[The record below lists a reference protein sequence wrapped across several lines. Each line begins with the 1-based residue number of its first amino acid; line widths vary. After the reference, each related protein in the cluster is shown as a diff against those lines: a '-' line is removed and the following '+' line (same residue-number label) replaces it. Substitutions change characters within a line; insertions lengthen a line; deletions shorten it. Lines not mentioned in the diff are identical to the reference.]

1 MAEKQKQ
8 PFYKKKWFIAIAAL
22 IIIGAIFGPKDK
34 DKKGTPEPTKV
45 EESQEEVKEEPKEEP
60 KEEDEFA
67 IADDM
72 SDEEKIENILKSEIG
87 KGYESYEVAKKDDG
101 SIGQITV
108 NSYYEIL
115 STKKELMISQN
126 SKATKVLKKLKENNI
141 DYSYYVQNIYTD
153 FTDEYGNEKKDE
165 VMHIY
170 IPREEADKINF
181 ENFNEDNIKE
191 ISDEYYIHPSFK

>member
-8 PFYKKKWFIAIAAL
+8 PFYKKKWFIVIAAL
-22 IIIGAIFGPKDK
+22 IVIGAIFGPKGK
-34 DKKGTPEPTKV
+34 DKKDAPEPTKV
-45 EESQEEVKEEPKEEP
+45 EEKQEEKKEEVK
-60 KEEDEFA
+60 EDEFA
-67 IADDM
+67 ITDDM
-72 SDEEKIENILKSEIG
+72 TDEQKVENILKSEIG
-87 KGYESYEVAKKDDG
+87 KGYESYEVSKKDDG

-115 STKKELMISQN
+115 STKKELMMSQN
-126 SKATKVLKKLKENNI
+126 SKVTKVLKKLKKNNI
-141 DYSYYVQNIYTD
+141 NYEYYVQNIYTD

-181 ENFNEDNIKE
+181 DNFNEDNIKE

>member
-1 MAEKQKQ
+1 MKTSKTEKE

-34 DKKGTPEPTKV
+34 DKNETPEPAKV
-45 EESQEEVKEEPKEEP
+45 EDHQEEVKEEV

-67 IADDM
+67 ITDDM

-87 KGYESYEVAKKDDG
+87 KGYESYEVSKKEDG

-115 STKKELMISQN
+115 STKKELMMSQN
-126 SKATKVLKKLKENNI
+126 SKATKVLMKFRENNI
-141 DYSYYVQNIYTD
+141 NYSYYVQNTYTD

-181 ENFNEDNIKE
+181 DNFNEDNIKE